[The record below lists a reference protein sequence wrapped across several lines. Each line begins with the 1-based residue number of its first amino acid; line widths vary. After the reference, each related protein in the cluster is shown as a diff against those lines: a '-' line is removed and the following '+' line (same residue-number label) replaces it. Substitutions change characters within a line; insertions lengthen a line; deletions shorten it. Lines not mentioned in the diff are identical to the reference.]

1 MADEVTKKDLQSLMG
16 WVNAELKKRD
26 TAIDKASYSN
36 QVTARHDTEDLAG
49 KVKNLSGLGSMNQR
63 DIADLVKAVDR
74 LSDRVRKLEK

>member
-26 TAIDKASYSN
+26 TAIDKAEHSN
-36 QVTARHDTEDLAG
+36 QVIARHDTDDLAEMVK
-49 KVKNLSGLGSMNQR
+49 KVSGTVSMNQR
-63 DIADLVKAVDR
+63 DIAELVKAMDR